1 MDDKEKDR
9 MKRFESALSDPLPS
23 QMIFGAPRPPEE
35 HEPPNP
41 VEQTVASLVE
51 QVRTQ
56 VRTLNALCDDIDA
69 VITASEEH
77 ARKAADNLM
86 DLIKRVK

>member
-1 MDDKEKDR
+1 MNDKEKDR
-9 MKRFESALSDPLPS
+9 VKRFESALSDPIPPLV
-23 QMIFGAPRPPEE
+23 FGAPRPEREPG
-35 HEPPNP
+35 PPNP

-51 QVRTQ
+51 QVRVQ

-69 VITASEEH
+69 VITSSEEH
-77 ARKAADNLM
+77 ARKAADSLM